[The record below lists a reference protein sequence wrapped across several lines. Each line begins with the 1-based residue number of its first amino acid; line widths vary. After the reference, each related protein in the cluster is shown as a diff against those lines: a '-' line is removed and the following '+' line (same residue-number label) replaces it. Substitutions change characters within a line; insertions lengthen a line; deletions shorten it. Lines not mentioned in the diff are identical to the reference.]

1 MHAAPWRQAFCAAE
15 KTLSLLQ
22 NNLNTPQHIAIL
34 GGGLAGSFLAA
45 RLLEEG
51 HQVSMIDDGAPRA
64 ASRVAAGLFNVIT
77 GRFGAKSWLAETLL
91 GEIEAFFAKPAYAS
105 LRQHIRYAEIYRPF
119 KTFEEYNKWTGKAA
133 DPAYAD
139 IVAFQE
145 APLFAE
151 RIINP
156 HGGIRILPCG
166 WLETGAFIDDL
177 HQLLLQN
184 ERFSLYRER
193 IDYEAIGLTE
203 RKIQTASGSISF
215 DRFVFAEGSALA
227 QNPYLPFVKLIPN
240 KGEIL
245 ILHAPDLQ
253 LEQVV
258 SRKVYLIPLGDDRY
272 LTGSTYRNQ
281 FDHPHPTEESKA
293 EIESHLAKLLK
304 VPYEIVDHFAGI
316 RPTTPNRRP
325 IVGIHPDFD
334 YVYVLTGFGT
344 KGVLLAPYTSKLL
357 TQGICENVWQLPNEI
372 QLSRFIK

>member
-1 MHAAPWRQAFCAAE
+1 M
-15 KTLSLLQ
+15 LQ
-22 NNLNTPQHIAIL
+22 NILNYPQHIAIL

-45 RLLEEG
+45 RLLEAG
-51 HQVSMIDDGAPRA
+51 HQVSLIDDGAPRA

-91 GEIEAFFAKPAYAS
+91 AEIEAFFAQPAYAS
-105 LRQHIRYAEIYRPF
+105 LRQHIHYSEIYRPF

-133 DPAYAD
+133 DPAYAEM
-139 IVAFQE
+139 VVFQE
-145 APLFAE
+145 TPLFAE

-177 HQLLLQN
+177 HRLLQQN
-184 ERFSLYRER
+184 DRFSLIRER
-193 IDYEAIGLTE
+193 IDYEAIGLAE
-203 RKIQTASGSISF
+203 RSIQTASGKLQF
-215 DRFVFAEGSALA
+215 DRLVFAEGPALA
-227 QNPYLPFVKLIPN
+227 QNPYLSFLKLIPN

-245 ILHAPDLQ
+245 ILHAPELQ
-253 LEQVV
+253 LPYVV
-258 SRKVYLIPLGDDRY
+258 SKKVYLIPLGEDRY

-281 FDHPHPTEESKA
+281 FEHAQPTDEGKA
-293 EIESHLAKLLK
+293 EIETHLEKLLK

-334 YVYVLTGFGT
+334 YVYVLSGFGT

-357 TQGICENVWQLPNEI
+357 AQGICENVWQMPNEME
-372 QLSRFIK
+372 LSRFIK